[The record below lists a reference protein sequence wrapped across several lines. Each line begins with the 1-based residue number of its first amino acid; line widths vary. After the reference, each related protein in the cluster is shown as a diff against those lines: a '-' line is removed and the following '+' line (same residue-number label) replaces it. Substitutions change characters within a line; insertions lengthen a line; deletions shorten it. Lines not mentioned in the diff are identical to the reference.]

1 MEDLVV
7 GETVGIRTGL
17 GTLLTLVTRGRPGL
31 VRTTGVEMTIGTTAL
46 SGILE
51 VNGEPCR
58 AGHPC
63 DTRGATTVDSGNS
76 LADRAF
82 NGRST
87 IEAREVAMFVRGL
100 MVTAAAAAAVL
111 TPIAVAPGSASAAPC
126 SMYIEPFNPWLQT
139 CGIPN
144 NPPVV
149 PGASPGAGAIIACR
163 EIPGCL
169 SYVVNGGPG
178 YGFGYGPIRR
188 PNSSVG
194 NGR

>member
-1 MEDLVV
+1 ML
-7 GETVGIRTGL
+7 
-17 GTLLTLVTRGRPGL
+17 
-31 VRTTGVEMTIGTTAL
+31 
-46 SGILE
+46 
-51 VNGEPCR
+51 
-58 AGHPC
+58 
-63 DTRGATTVDSGNS
+63 
-76 LADRAF
+76 
-82 NGRST
+82 
-87 IEAREVAMFVRGL
+87 VRGL

-126 SMYIEPFNPWLQT
+126 SMYIEPFNPWVQT